1 MNQAEH
7 YDTILDAYERHYYDE
22 QALRY
27 RRKYIYSH
35 LFEGLSLDAARV
47 LELACGSGHN
57 ILEALR
63 LFPDMAISGLDISP
77 RSCEAYRRNTGR
89 EATVFDLTD
98 PKAPP
103 IAPADHVFVVGGL
116 HHCVRDLPTTF
127 DNVAKLVRPGGTLL
141 MVEPNARFVLNAVRN
156 YWYRKD
162 HWFQEDDEAP
172 LVHDDI
178 AALAAGKF
186 AAEKVTYLGGPAY
199 FLVLNSLI
207 TRIPVGAKAFLAATT
222 FVIDDVYNRIPGQ
235 FPFPM
240 FIARW
245 RRVEASGG
253 DA

>member
-27 RRKYIYSH
+27 RPKYIYPH
-35 LFEGLSLDAARV
+35 LFEGVSLDGARV
-47 LELACGSGHN
+47 LELAWGSGLN
-57 ILEALR
+57 TLEALR
-63 LFPDMAISGLDISP
+63 LFPNVAVSGLDISP
-77 RSCEAYRRNTGR
+77 RSCEAYRRNTRR
-89 EATVFDLTD
+89 EAAVFDLAD
-98 PKAPP
+98 PQAPP
-103 IAPADHVFVVGGL
+103 IAPADHVFIVGGL

-127 DNVAKLVRPGGTLL
+127 DNVAKLIRPGGTLL
-141 MVEPNARFVLNAVRN
+141 MVEPNAGFILNAIRN

-162 HWFQEDDEAP
+162 RWFREEDEAP

-186 AAEKVTYLGGPAY
+186 VAEKVTYLGGPAY

-207 TRIPVGAKAFLAATT
+207 TRIPVGAKAFLAAAT
-222 FVIDDVYNRIPGQ
+222 FVVDDVYNRIPGQ
-235 FPFPM
+235 RPFPM

-245 RRVEASGG
+245 ERDAAPGG
-253 DA
+253 EV